1 MVKKPEDRVV
11 VYSARGELS
20 AQIVK
25 GLLDASGIPSL
36 VQSNAAGSVHP
47 FLADGMGEY
56 KITVVKELAEKAR
69 EIIEAQPDV

>member
-11 VYSARGELS
+11 VYKARGELS

-25 GLLDASGIPSL
+25 GLLEASGIPSL
-36 VQSNAAGSVHP
+36 LQSNAAGSVHP

-56 KITVVKELAEKAR
+56 KVTVAKELAEKAR